1 MRQRGARGQPLPSI
15 CSATGRSTD
24 GAGRDGYSA
33 GVSTL
38 PGDEKRPSIVFVL
51 RLARALHEYGA
62 PAHRLEQLIS
72 LISPRLGLEGRFFTT
87 PTAILASF
95 GPIEEQRTALMRVE
109 PGGVHLEKLT
119 QLDQVIDEVA
129 GGRLSPEQGS
139 ARIDSIVHAPER
151 YGTMLT
157 VLCYGLASA
166 TAARFFGGGW
176 REIAV
181 SGAIGPTTGGL
192 AWLAGRSAAVGR
204 VFEPVAAIVAATL
217 AALGA
222 RGMGALSVSITSIA
236 GLIVLLPGLSLTT
249 ALTELATRHLISG
262 TARLMAACGTF
273 LAIGFGLAIG
283 AQLGRLA
290 GVAVHAAPPHLLP
303 LWTQLAAL
311 AVAPLALT
319 VLFRA
324 SPRDIGAILAV
335 GVIAFGSARL
345 GARALGPELGM
356 CIAAFATGVAANLH
370 SRFGRR
376 PAAVTLLPA
385 IILLVP
391 GSLGIRSI
399 TSLFQRDV
407 VSGVETV
414 FSLILLALALAGGLL
429 FANLAVPPRRVL

>member
-1 MRQRGARGQPLPSI
+1 MPNAAREGKPFRPVFP
-15 CSATGRSTD
+15 ATGRPARSPP
-24 GAGRDGYSA
+24 AARYSA

-38 PGDEKRPSIVFVL
+38 PADEKHPSIVFVL

-95 GPIEEQRTALMRVE
+95 GPVEGQRTALMRVE

-119 QLDQVIDEVA
+119 QLDEVIDEVA
-129 GGRLSPEQGS
+129 GGGLSPAQGS
-139 ARIDSIVHAPER
+139 ARIDTIVRAPER
-151 YGTMLT
+151 YGAMLT

-176 REIAV
+176 REISV
-181 SGAIGPTTGGL
+181 SGAIGLTTGAL

-217 AALGA
+217 ATLAA
-222 RGMGALSVSITSIA
+222 RGTGALSVSITSIA

-249 ALTELATRHLISG
+249 AMTELATRHLISG

-290 GVAVHAAPPHLLP
+290 GVAVHAAPPHMLP
-303 LWTQLAAL
+303 LWTELAAL

-335 GVIAFGSARL
+335 GALAFGSARL

-356 CIAAFATGVAANLH
+356 CIAAFAAGVAANLH
-370 SRFGRR
+370 SRFSRR

-414 FSLILLALALAGGLL
+414 FSLILLAVALAGGLL
-429 FANLAVPPRRVL
+429 FANLAVPSRRVL

>member
-1 MRQRGARGQPLPSI
+1 
-15 CSATGRSTD
+15 
-24 GAGRDGYSA
+24 
-33 GVSTL
+33 VSTL
-38 PGDEKRPSIVFVL
+38 PGRESRPSIVFVL
-51 RLARALHEYGA
+51 QLARALHEYGA

-72 LISPRLGLEGRFFTT
+72 LIAPRLGLEGRFFTT

-95 GPIEEQRTALMRVE
+95 GPVEEQRTALVRVE

-129 GGRLSPEQGS
+129 RGQLSPAQGS
-139 ARIDSIVHAPER
+139 IRIDSIVHAKER
-151 YGTMLT
+151 YGAWLT
-157 VLCYGLASA
+157 VVCYGLSSA

-176 REIAV
+176 REMAV
-181 SGAIGPTTGGL
+181 SGAIGLSTGAL
-192 AWLAGRSAAVGR
+192 ACLAQRSAAIGR
-204 VFEPVAAIVAATL
+204 VFEPVAAMVAATL

-222 RGMGALSVSITSIA
+222 RGMGAVSVSITTIA

-249 ALTELATRHLISG
+249 AMTELATRHLISG

-283 AQLGRLA
+283 AQLAHLA
-290 GVAVHAAPPHLLP
+290 GVAVSAAPTHLLP
-303 LWTQLAAL
+303 AWTQFASL

-335 GVIAFGSARL
+335 SVIAFGSARL

-356 CIAAFATGVAANLH
+356 CVAALAAGVAANLH
-370 SRFGRR
+370 SRFASR

-414 FSLILLALALAGGLL
+414 FSLVLLAVALAGGLL
-429 FANLAVPPRRVL
+429 FANLVVPPRRVL